1 MLPPFPPR
9 PMNNTLARKPSDSSS
24 SDSTVVPDEICS
36 SCIINFLHLRPQHS
50 LDAVVDDIT
59 KRGEDDADMMDAD
72 DVVMTIDASMSLSQE
87 DITINN
93 NNVKKPP
100 PSSAHQKVE
109 TTRPARY
116 QSPLPEDINARKPS
130 PTTPPPRPRGRS
142 NDSLDIITND
152 YYPPL
157 SAESISAE
165 LHHYSSALS
174 IPTLSSR
181 FPPESLPQQ
190 QQQQSHLISTAND
203 DEDDAPLLSLNA
215 MSMNHANPNE
225 AMLPPIP
232 RINLQMRHSQQT
244 TSFPCLPARVAAET
258 DGRRGSRFAATQPQT
273 AVEAVRQSPVVGFVP
288 IQQVD
293 SNEEE
298 EDEDEEDLL
307 AS

>member
-1 MLPPFPPR
+1 
-9 PMNNTLARKPSDSSS
+9 MNETLARKPSDSSS

-36 SCIINFLHLRPQHS
+36 SCIINFLHLRPQHA

-59 KRGEDDADMMDAD
+59 KREEEEDDDADMMDADD

-87 DITINN
+87 DIHV
-93 NNVKKPP
+93 NVKKPP
-100 PSSAHQKVE
+100 PKVE
-109 TTRPARY
+109 TTHPARY
-116 QSPLPEDINARKPS
+116 QSPLPEDVNARKPS

-152 YYPPL
+152 EYYPPL

-174 IPTLSSR
+174 IPTLLSR

-190 QQQQSHLISTAND
+190 QSHLISTANE
-203 DEDDAPLLSLNA
+203 EDDDDNAPLLSLNA

-244 TSFPCLPARVAAET
+244 TSFPYLPTRVADT
-258 DGRRGSRFAATQPQT
+258 VDSHRGGSRFATATQQRT
-273 AVEAVRQSPVVGFVP
+273 AVESVRQSSSVVVGFVP

-293 SNEEE
+293 SKEEE
-298 EDEDEEDLL
+298 EEEEEETLP
-307 AS
+307 S

>member
-1 MLPPFPPR
+1 
-9 PMNNTLARKPSDSSS
+9 MNDTLARKPSDSSS
-24 SDSTVVPDEICS
+24 SESTIVPEEIGCS
-36 SCIINFLHLRPQHS
+36 SCIINFLHLRPLHA

-59 KRGEDDADMMDAD
+59 KREEDFDMMDPD

-87 DITINN
+87 DI
-93 NNVKKPP
+93 NVKKPP
-100 PSSAHQKVE
+100 PSSACQKVE

-116 QSPLPEDINARKPS
+116 QSPLPEDVNARKPS
-130 PTTPPPRPRGRS
+130 PTTPPPRPRGRT
-142 NDSLDIITND
+142 DSLDIITND

-174 IPTLSSR
+174 IPSLSSR

-190 QQQQSHLISTAND
+190 QQQQQSHLISTAND
-203 DEDDAPLLSLNA
+203 DDDNNAPLLSLNA

-232 RINLQMRHSQQT
+232 RINLQMRHSQQIMP
-244 TSFPCLPARVAAET
+244 FPYLPRVTET
-258 DGRRGSRFAATQPQT
+258 DSHRGSRFVADASQQQT
-273 AVEAVRQSPVVGFVP
+273 AVEIVRQSGVGFVP

-293 SNEEE
+293 SKED
-298 EDEDEEDLL
+298 EDEDEELL